1 MRDKDKR
8 FSMVEYQEEL
18 INKLNSKD
26 GLTHE
31 VSWIFLIDRKNKMWK
46 INSLEIEFVEEVKFK
61 TFLPPF
67 KEEVIAMANIQEKEV
82 LMIDLESFIYKE
94 KSYFRNNEIT
104 KEYKCLL
111 LKDKKIGVL
120 AHILPSYEEKNNEL
134 IEEIE
139 IESLLRII

>member
-67 KEEVIAMANIQEKEV
+67 KEEVIAMANISEFTFN
-82 LMIDLESFIYKE
+82 LS
-94 KSYFRNNEIT
+94 N
-104 KEYKCLL
+104 
-111 LKDKKIGVL
+111 
-120 AHILPSYEEKNNEL
+120 
-134 IEEIE
+134 
-139 IESLLRII
+139 